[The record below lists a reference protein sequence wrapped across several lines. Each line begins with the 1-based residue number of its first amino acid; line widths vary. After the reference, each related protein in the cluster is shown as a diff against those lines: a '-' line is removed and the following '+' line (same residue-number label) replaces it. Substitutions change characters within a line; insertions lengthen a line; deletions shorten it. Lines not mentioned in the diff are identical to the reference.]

1 MEKRITTERMQE
13 LLEGAFGKE
22 NIKVVNYRKYDNDRT
37 SFEIHSES
45 AGGKI
50 AEVNLYVVGTVFFD
64 GFWEFSM
71 LGNGDRFMVEI
82 PTAITEHAEEDFF
95 KILKE
100 ICDDLVETILTRRR
114 LNERVKRL
122 KEDPTAEIRE
132 QRLKGLL

>member
-1 MEKRITTERMQE
+1 MKE

-22 NIKVVNYRKYDNDRT
+22 NIKVVNYRKYENDRT
-37 SFEIHSES
+37 SFEIKSDS

-50 AEVNLYVVGTVFFD
+50 AEVNPYVVGTVFFD

-71 LGNGDRFMVEI
+71 FGNGDRWMVHI
-82 PTAITEHAEEDFF
+82 LTEHAEEDFF

-132 QRLKGLL
+132 QRLKGLI